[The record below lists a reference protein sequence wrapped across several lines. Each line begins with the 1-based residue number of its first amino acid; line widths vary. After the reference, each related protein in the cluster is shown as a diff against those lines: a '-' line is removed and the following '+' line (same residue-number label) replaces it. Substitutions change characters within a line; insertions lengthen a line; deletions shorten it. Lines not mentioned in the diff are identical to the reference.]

1 MKMGQHLTAPVPTQ
15 VVAPRT
21 AAALGMLAAMALAA
35 WARVIGASG
44 KSR

>member
-1 MKMGQHLTAPVPTQ
+1 MKMGRHLTAPVPPL

-21 AAALGMLAAMALAA
+21 AAALGMLAAMAPAA
-35 WARVIGASG
+35 RARVIGASG

>member
-15 VVAPRT
+15 VVAPRA

-35 WARVIGASG
+35 RARVIGASG